1 MMRKPAVLFLF
12 LWLGIS
18 ALGNIYYVS
27 PAGSDQN
34 SGYTIN
40 QPLKSIS
47 IAFRLVQ
54 PGDTIFLLK
63 GTYPGQIN
71 LSDIHGLPEKPIVLM
86 SHSKKK
92 SDYAIIDGGAEPSL
106 DLKKYG
112 FELENCSWIN
122 FERLKFRNC
131 WTDVVPMRKSTYISF
146 INCDFKGGR
155 RVIYPIGDEC
165 HHFLIE
171 NCFWE
176 QDEEV
181 WLTDYSKYE
190 TAKDWWAD
198 MHHEKHSFYN
208 GALFHPWGTAGG
220 FVFRG
225 NTIKHAFNAL
235 RTRPSSVNQDANG
248 EVYENTFI
256 NIRDNEFEPE
266 YWAWNLHF
274 YHNTMHNI
282 HNAVSIHSIKG
293 GGNIFIYGNTWNQ
306 DMDEYTNIMTVG
318 FWKYIDSDLTYP
330 CYIFNNSIR
339 TNESAFQSTVEFNK
353 QIKHFNNAYY
363 FINEE
368 AYFKLNYWDE
378 TFAFDYDCVNRPW
391 PENIIENNQEK
402 HGMVADPLF
411 MNAKNG
417 NFKLQAN
424 SPCINGGKVMH
435 FKDFNWKQSYLG
447 EAPDVGAYE
456 GENRMEGPPFKYLEP
471 PMEDGYDERPRIVRH
486 KVLDNKLILY
496 FSYDLDEASLKTSNL
511 NVFAGDDMIKVDNIE
526 LDNDD
531 RRKLFVSLY
540 ENITNDALSI
550 FFDEL
555 PVGINGERATHWA
568 SIVPVKFP
576 SK

>member
-1 MMRKPAVLFLF
+1 MVLFLM
-12 LWLGIS
+12 LCLTLTSQGGI
-18 ALGNIYYVS
+18 LYVS
-27 PAGSDQN
+27 P
-34 SGYTIN
+34 SGDDKNEGITID
-40 QPLKSIS
+40 QPLKSIGF
-47 IAFRLVQ
+47 AFKSAQ
-54 PGDTIFLLK
+54 PGDTIYLLE
-63 GTYPGQIN
+63 GTYPGQTKLTN
-71 LSDIHGLPEKPIVLM
+71 IHGLPENPIVLT
-86 SHSKKK
+86 SHAECK
-92 SDYAIIDGGAEPSL
+92 SDYAIINGGAEPKL
-106 DLKKYG
+106 DLKNYG
-112 FELENCSWIN
+112 FELNNCSWIH

-131 WTDVVPMRKSTYISF
+131 WTDVIPMQKSTYISF

-198 MHHEKHSFYN
+198 MHHEEHSFYN

-248 EVYENTFI
+248 EVYNNTFI

-282 HNAVSIHSIKG
+282 HNAVSIHSIQG

-318 FWKYIDSDLTYP
+318 FWKYIDSDLTHP
-330 CYIFNNSIR
+330 CFIFNNSIR

-353 QIKHFNNAYY
+353 QMKHFNNAYY
-363 FINEE
+363 FITEE

-378 TFAFDYDCVNRPW
+378 TFEFDYDCINRSW
-391 PENIIENNQEK
+391 PENITENNQEK
-402 HGMVADPLF
+402 HGITADPLF
-411 MNAKNG
+411 ENAKNG
-417 NFKLQAN
+417 NFKLQSA
-424 SPCINGGKVMH
+424 SPCIDRGKIMQ
-435 FKDFNWKQSYLG
+435 FEKFNWEQSYLG
-447 EAPDVGAYE
+447 KAPDIGAFE
-456 GENRMEGPPFKYLEP
+456 GEKRMEGPPFKYLEP
-471 PMEDGYDERPRIVRH
+471 PMEDGYDEKPRIVRH
-486 KVLDNKLILY
+486 EIPGNELILY
-496 FSYDLDEASLKTSNL
+496 FSFDLDEASTRATS
-511 NVFAGDDMIKVDNIE
+511 IKVFSGNESINVRE
-526 LDNDD
+526 IMLDKHD
-531 RRKLFVSLY
+531 RRKLIVTLS
-540 ENITNDALSI
+540 ENIPEGLSVYFDA
-550 FFDEL
+550 L
-555 PVGINGERATHWA
+555 PVGINGKKATHWA
-568 SIVPVKFP
+568 SAIPVRYP
-576 SK
+576 AE